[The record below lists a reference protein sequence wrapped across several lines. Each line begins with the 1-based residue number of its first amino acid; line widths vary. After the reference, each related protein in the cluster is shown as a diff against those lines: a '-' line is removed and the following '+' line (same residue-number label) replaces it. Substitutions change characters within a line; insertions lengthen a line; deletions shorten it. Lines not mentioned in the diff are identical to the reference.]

1 MLLLHSSRLEV
12 KTWLTRMRSWPRAGN
27 QGQQAWSMPSTR
39 ARTHSAMPI
48 AKLVSVNGQCRPGH
62 DGASHLL
69 LATLQR
75 TASGWHW
82 LAAAKPRQTLNPE
95 PDPPS
100 QGSSKAKP
108 VKEPPEDRQ
117 RALESSLRWLA
128 GRDVKQQQAL
138 AY

>member
-1 MLLLHSSRLEV
+1 MQLELSSRLEGEDVAYIHAFMATRRKSEPAAWV
-12 KTWLTRMRSWPRAGN
+12 KAIDPG
-27 QGQQAWSMPSTR
+27 
-39 ARTHSAMPI
+39 THPAMPK

-95 PDPPS
+95 PDQPSQAKPSQAKPS
-100 QGSSKAKP
+100 QGSS
-108 VKEPPEDRQ
+108 
-117 RALESSLRWLA
+117 
-128 GRDVKQQQAL
+128 
-138 AY
+138 